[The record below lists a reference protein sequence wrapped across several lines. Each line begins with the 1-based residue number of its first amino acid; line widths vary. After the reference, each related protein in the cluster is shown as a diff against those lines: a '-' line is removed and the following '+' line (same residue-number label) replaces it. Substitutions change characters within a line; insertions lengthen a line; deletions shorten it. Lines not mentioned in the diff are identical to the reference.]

1 MNTLS
6 ESLPPGYRWRSR
18 VTSISEEKA
27 WVRIELHKKNRFFGS
42 RAIARVTVPLVPEAH
57 VTSFGSL
64 YSNQANLDMIKSAKD
79 AMLES
84 LLVTP

>member
-6 ESLPPGYRWRSR
+6 ESLPPGYRWRSQ

-42 RAIARVTVPLVPEAH
+42 RAIARVTVPLVPQAQA
-57 VTSFGSL
+57 TSFGTL
-64 YSNQANLDMIKSAKD
+64 YSNQANLDMIEQAKKS
-79 AMLES
+79 MLEA
-84 LLVTP
+84 LPVTQ